1 MKKFILILTAIVL
14 FFYAGQVEAAT
25 LDKSNLSKG
34 LLGVAET
41 NGKGK
46 LKVRI
51 QNGNEK
57 YDYNLNDKGRMEY
70 FSLQMGNGN
79 YTVTVFQNVSGN
91 KYKTLSKEQVSVNI
105 TDKNAVYLNS
115 IQNVAWNTENKAVKH
130 GATLASGQTT
140 AKGKVDKFFDFVVKN
155 IRYDDN
161 KNIGDGG
168 LYVPS
173 IDTTFDTKKGI
184 CYDYSA
190 LLAAMD
196 RSNGIPT
203 KLVKGYATGVDGYH
217 AWNEILIDGKWIIVD
232 STTDSVFHHG
242 GKTYV
247 MAKNAADYKKVREY

>member
-1 MKKFILILTAIVL
+1 MKKVILILTAFAI
-14 FFYAGQVEAAT
+14 FFYAGQVDAAT
-25 LDKSNLSKG
+25 LDKSGLSRG
-34 LLGVAET
+34 LLGVSES
-41 NGKGK
+41 NGRGK

-51 QNGNEK
+51 QKGNDK

-70 FSLQMGNGN
+70 FSLQMGSGE

-91 KYKTLSKEQVSVNI
+91 KYKALSKEQVSVNI
-105 TDKNAVYLNS
+105 ADPNSVYLNS
-115 IQNVAWNTENKAVKH
+115 IQNVSWNSGNKAIKH
-130 GATLASGQTT
+130 GASLASGQTS
-140 AKGKVDKFFDFVVKN
+140 AKGKVDKFYDFVVKN
-155 IRYDDN
+155 ISYDDN
-161 KNIGDGG
+161 KNVGDGG

-196 RSNGIPT
+196 RSSGVPT

-232 STTDSVFHHG
+232 STTDSVFQKG
-242 GKTYV
+242 GKKYV
-247 MAKNAADYKKVREY
+247 MAKSASDYKKVREY